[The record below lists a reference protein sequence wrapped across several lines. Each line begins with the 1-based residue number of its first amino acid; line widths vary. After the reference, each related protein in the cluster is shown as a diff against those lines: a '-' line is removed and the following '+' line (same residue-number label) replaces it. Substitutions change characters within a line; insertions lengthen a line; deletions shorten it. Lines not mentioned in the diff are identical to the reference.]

1 MVSLNCH
8 TADEEV
14 PIHWYPIIATPMS
27 DPSWVKW
34 LGYDWSD
41 PVLRCS
47 RCCGHPGRHRRQHP
61 TPGRR
66 LLREGHPD
74 APGILSLLQH
84 HQAFQLS
91 WSRQRRFPGLHPW
104 NKVFHSIIIFA
115 SYTQKNY
122 IRFISM
128 AWVVVGHGYNMFQS
142 GQIFSS
148 NWLVSWNHSHS
159 GQHQRMGW
167 VQKCQ
172 EYKYKQSA
180 CQYSNK
186 RYPNEIHFY

>member
-8 TADEEV
+8 TADEKV
-14 PIHWYPIIATPMS
+14 PIHWYPIISTPLS

-84 HQAFQLS
+84 HQALQLS
-91 WSRQRRFPGLHPW
+91 WSRQRGFLGLYPW
-104 NKVFHSIIIFA
+104 NKVFHHIESDSFTHEKLYQVHFHGLGGSGPWLQYVSKWTNILL
-115 SYTQKNY
+115 KL
-122 IRFISM
+122 
-128 AWVVVGHGYNMFQS
+128 VGK
-142 GQIFSS
+142 
-148 NWLVSWNHSHS
+148 L
-159 GQHQRMGW
+159 
-167 VQKCQ
+167 K
-172 EYKYKQSA
+172 
-180 CQYSNK
+180 
-186 RYPNEIHFY
+186 P